1 MTYHCDQMR
10 SIEIRHI
17 DPSLLFGFLCKSKS
31 SYLDLCRRLEEVCLK
46 GAMKVVIAKFAQGNT
61 PVVLV
66 ANEAPKYDE
75 DLDIATEDE
84 AGDIE

>member
-1 MTYHCDQMR
+1 MSEGSHEGCNRQ
-10 SIEIRHI
+10 
-17 DPSLLFGFLCKSKS
+17 F
-31 SYLDLCRRLEEVCLK
+31 
-46 GAMKVVIAKFAQGNT
+46 AKGNT

-66 ANEAPKYDE
+66 ANDAPKYDE